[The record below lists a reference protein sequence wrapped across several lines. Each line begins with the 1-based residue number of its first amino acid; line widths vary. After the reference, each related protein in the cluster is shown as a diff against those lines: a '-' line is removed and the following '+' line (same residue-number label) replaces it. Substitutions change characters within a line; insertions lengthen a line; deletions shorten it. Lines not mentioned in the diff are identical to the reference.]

1 LAAQNFQFETF
12 VSKYLYDP
20 EFKKL
25 VEKDLKGALKSVGVT
40 ITPQIQA
47 ALDTFQKSQNI
58 GDLSKLASVVDNNF
72 VGVI

>member
-1 LAAQNFQFETF
+1 MAAQNFQFETF

-25 VEKDLKGALKSVGVT
+25 VEKDLKGALKAVGVT

-47 ALDTFQKSQNI
+47 AIDAFQKSQKMDDF
-58 GDLSKLASVVDNNF
+58 GKLANVIDNNF
-72 VGVI
+72 VGMT

>member
-1 LAAQNFQFETF
+1 

-40 ITPQIQA
+40 ITPQVQA
-47 ALDTFQKSQNI
+47 SLDVFQKSQNM
-58 GDLSKLASVVDNNF
+58 GDFAKLAAVIDNNF
-72 VGVI
+72 VGFS

>member
-1 LAAQNFQFETF
+1 MAEKFQFETF

-25 VEKDLKGALKSVGVT
+25 AEKDLKAALKSVGVT

-47 ALDTFQKSQNI
+47 ALDVFQKSQNMA
-58 GDLSKLASVVDNNF
+58 DFAKLAAAIDNNF
-72 VGVI
+72 VGVN